1 MTDVLILGGTG
12 WLSGRIAE
20 RWRDAGAA
28 VTVLARGGRDAPAG
42 TRLVVADRERDDA
55 YTAVADR
62 EWDEV
67 VDISSTADHV
77 RAATAVLAERTRHWT
92 YVSSVS
98 AYATDDVAG
107 ADESA
112 ALAVAAEPGDPYDY
126 RREKAA
132 AEQAV
137 TAALGRRAAVVRPGL
152 IVGPGDLT
160 DRFGYWVARLA
171 AAAAEPVLI
180 PDAPGARVQVIDV
193 DDLADFVVEVGA
205 ARFTGAVNAVGDSL
219 PLEAVLAIARSVAG
233 HTGRLVGAS
242 APWLV
247 AHGVGYWAG
256 ERSLPL
262 WLPDDVPGFATR
274 ANGTYRILGGRH
286 RPLEDVLRRV
296 LADERGRGL
305 DRPRSAGLTRADE
318 RELLDALAQ

>member
-12 WLSGRIAE
+12 WLSRRIAE

-62 EWDEV
+62 EW
-67 VDISSTADHV
+67 
-77 RAATAVLAERTRHWT
+77 
-92 YVSSVS
+92 
-98 AYATDDVAG
+98 DVAG

-152 IVGPGDLT
+152 IVGQGDPT

-262 WLPDDVPGFATR
+262 WLPDDVPGSRLAPMAPIAFSADATGR
-274 ANGTYRILGGRH
+274 WRTCCSACSPMSANGDWTVPAPPGSRAPTSASSSMSLRSDGI
-286 RPLEDVLRRV
+286 DLRR
-296 LADERGRGL
+296 R
-305 DRPRSAGLTRADE
+305 RAA
-318 RELLDALAQ
+318 R

>member
-12 WLSGRIAE
+12 WLSGRIAR

-62 EWDEV
+62 EW
-67 VDISSTADHV
+67 
-77 RAATAVLAERTRHWT
+77 
-92 YVSSVS
+92 
-98 AYATDDVAG
+98 DVAG

-152 IVGPGDLT
+152 IVGQGDPT
-160 DRFGYWVARLA
+160 DRFGYGVARLA

-193 DDLADFVVEVGA
+193 DDLTDFVVEVGA

-233 HTGRLVGAS
+233 HTGALVPAS

-296 LADERGRGL
+296 LADERERGL

>member
-12 WLSGRIAE
+12 WLSGRIAR
-20 RWRDAGAA
+20 RWQDAGAA

-62 EWDEV
+62 EW
-67 VDISSTADHV
+67 
-77 RAATAVLAERTRHWT
+77 
-92 YVSSVS
+92 
-98 AYATDDVAG
+98 DVAG

-152 IVGPGDLT
+152 IVGQGDPT
-160 DRFGYWVARLA
+160 DRFGYGVARLA

-193 DDLADFVVEVGA
+193 DDLTDFVVEVGA

-233 HTGRLVGAS
+233 HTGALVPAS

-296 LADERGRGL
+296 LADERERGL

>member
-12 WLSGRIAE
+12 WLSRRIAE

-62 EWDEV
+62 EW
-67 VDISSTADHV
+67 
-77 RAATAVLAERTRHWT
+77 
-92 YVSSVS
+92 
-98 AYATDDVAG
+98 DVAG

-152 IVGPGDLT
+152 IVGQGDPT
-160 DRFGYWVARLA
+160 DRFGYGVARLA

-193 DDLADFVVEVGA
+193 DDLTDFVVEVGA

-233 HTGRLVGAS
+233 HTGALVPAS

-296 LADERGRGL
+296 LADERERGL

>member
-137 TAALGRRAAVVRPGL
+137 TAALVRRAAVVRPGL
-152 IVGPGDLT
+152 IVGPGDPT

-219 PLEAVLAIARSVAG
+219 PLEGVIAAARAVAG
-233 HTGRLVGAS
+233 HTGALVPAS

-296 LADERGRGL
+296 LADERERGL

>member
-12 WLSGRIAE
+12 WLSGRIAR
-20 RWRDAGAA
+20 RWQDAGAA

-62 EWDEV
+62 EWD
-67 VDISSTADHV
+67 
-77 RAATAVLAERTRHWT
+77 
-92 YVSSVS
+92 
-98 AYATDDVAG
+98 VAG

-126 RREKAA
+126 GREKAA
-132 AEQAV
+132 AEQTV
-137 TAALGRRAAVVRPGL
+137 RAALGHRAAVVRPGL
-152 IVGPGDLT
+152 IAGPGDPT
-160 DRFGYWVARLA
+160 DRFGYGVARFA
-171 AAAAEPVLI
+171 AAADEPVLI
-180 PDAPGARVQVIDV
+180 PDAPGARVQAIDV

-262 WLPDDVPGFATR
+262 WLPDDVPGSRLAPMAPIAFSADATGR
-274 ANGTYRILGGRH
+274 WRTCCSACSPMSANGDWTVPAPPGSRAPTSASSSM
-286 RPLEDVLRRV
+286 PLRSDGIDLRR
-296 LADERGRGL
+296 R
-305 DRPRSAGLTRADE
+305 RAA
-318 RELLDALAQ
+318 R

>member
-12 WLSGRIAE
+12 WLSRRIAE

-62 EWDEV
+62 EW
-67 VDISSTADHV
+67 
-77 RAATAVLAERTRHWT
+77 
-92 YVSSVS
+92 
-98 AYATDDVAG
+98 DVAG

-152 IVGPGDLT
+152 IVGQGDPT
-160 DRFGYWVARLA
+160 DRFGYGVARLA

-193 DDLADFVVEVGA
+193 DDLTDFVVEVGA

-233 HTGRLVGAS
+233 HTGALVPAS

-286 RPLEDVLRRV
+286 RPLEDVLQRV
-296 LADERGRGL
+296 LADERERGL